1 MGKKSEPKKQ
11 YRQLKEKY
19 MQLQEDYD
27 NACDYLRLYSQHVRR
42 QDELIRYQHDYIHWK
57 SLDEEFALF
66 QKYAHGEDSDTDFPY
81 LVM

>member
-1 MGKKSEPKKQ
+1 MSKKNELKKQ

-19 MQLQEDYD
+19 IQLQEDYD
-27 NACDYLRLYSQHVRR
+27 EACGFLSSYWQQVCR
-42 QDELIRYQHDYIHWK
+42 QEELIRYQHDYIHWK

-66 QKYAHGEDSDTDFPY
+66 QKYAHEEDSDTGFPY